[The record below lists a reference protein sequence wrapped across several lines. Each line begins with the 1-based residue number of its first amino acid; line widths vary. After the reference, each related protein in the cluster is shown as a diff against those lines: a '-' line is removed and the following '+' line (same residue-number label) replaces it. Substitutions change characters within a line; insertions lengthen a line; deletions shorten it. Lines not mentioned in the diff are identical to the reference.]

1 MLREVPEEV
10 HVTSSFDA
18 ISTLDEPILTTI
30 KRDLNAIRQKL
41 IVVVC
46 PFLSNGE
53 ELRDWDLWGPLL
65 LCLVLAIILSTAT
78 GNNQGSLVF
87 SAVFV
92 LVWLGAAVVT
102 LNAKLVGSS
111 VAFFQTVC
119 VMGYCLAPLC
129 LGAVWCFLSPIFWL
143 NFPVAVGM
151 WVWACWAVVRFYR
164 GTVSEEKEMLVLF
177 PVALFYALLSWIVLV
192 GI

>member
-1 MLREVPEEV
+1 MLQDLPEEV
-10 HVTSSFDA
+10 HVTSSYEA

-30 KRDLNAIRQKL
+30 KRDLKAIGQKL
-41 IVVVC
+41 VVVVC

-65 LCLVLAIILSTAT
+65 LCLVLAIVLSTAT
-78 GNNQGSLVF
+78 GNSQGSLVF

-102 LNAKLVGSS
+102 LNAKLLGSS

-129 LGAVWCFLSPIFWL
+129 LGAVWCWVSPLFWL

-151 WVWACWAVVRFYR
+151 WAWACWAVVRFYR
-164 GTVSEEKEMLVLF
+164 GTVGEEKEILVLY